1 MLAAA
6 LALSAAACSDADQT
20 PAGDGE
26 PMREPGAA
34 CVASTP
40 SRQLRPGE
48 PCPITAPTEADKLP
62 PVLAEGYGS
71 NERWYGQDD
80 LWVSLPRVQAI
91 APVRGRYSIKF
102 VTVTLRDGQL
112 TSEFGPPELRVRR
125 LDGRG
130 TAQAGFG
137 GYATTGEYDDPF
149 RFWPTGI
156 DFSDPG
162 CWLVTGTVGETTIE
176 FVLRVEGRPAAS

>member
-1 MLAAA
+1 VVALTAA
-6 LALSAAACSDADQT
+6 LALSIVACTDADEA
-20 PAGDGE
+20 PAGDGS
-26 PMREPGAA
+26 PRRESGAA

-40 SRQLRPGE
+40 SQELRPGA
-48 PCPITAPTEADKLP
+48 PCPITAPTDADKLP
-62 PVLAEGYGS
+62 PVLVDEGS
-71 NERWYGQDD
+71 PWYGQDE
-80 LWVSLPRVQAI
+80 LWVSLPRTQAI

-102 VTVTLRDGQL
+102 ATVTLRDGQL

-130 TAQAGFG
+130 TAQVGFG
-137 GYATTGEYDDPF
+137 GYATTGEYYEPF